1 MCSCHVD
8 LFCSFM
14 CLLFTQMLIHLNK
27 VVAKPPHKKSS
38 GGKIMNPLFF
48 NLFVG

>member
-1 MCSCHVD
+1 MFVSCGFILFFYVFIIYSD
-8 LFCSFM
+8 L
-14 CLLFTQMLIHLNK
+14 LIHLNK